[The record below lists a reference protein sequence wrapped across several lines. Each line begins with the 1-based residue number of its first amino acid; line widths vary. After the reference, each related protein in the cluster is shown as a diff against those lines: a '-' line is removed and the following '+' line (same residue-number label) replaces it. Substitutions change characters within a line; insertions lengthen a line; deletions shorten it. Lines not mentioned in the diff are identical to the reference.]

1 VRLTQLALFMRDLH
15 PGDVHQ
21 AYISAYVRD
30 ATSSDGHK
38 ILVADWPA
46 LHAYLRQLFGGDLLP

>member
-1 VRLTQLALFMRDLH
+1 MRDLH

-30 ATSSDGHK
+30 AVAADGQQ
-38 ILVADWPA
+38 ILQADWPA
-46 LHAYLRQLFGGDLLP
+46 LHAYLHQLFGGDLLP